1 LELLTLV
8 LLYSLTSRCRVWIR
22 QKGQNFLK
30 ANLSVVV
37 FRFFEF
43 V

>member
-1 LELLTLV
+1 LELLTLVLLQLELLTLV

-30 ANLSVVV
+30 A
-37 FRFFEF
+37 
-43 V
+43 

>member
-1 LELLTLV
+1 
-8 LLYSLTSRCRVWIR
+8 LTSRCRVWIR